1 MPHVTCFDDN
11 GGLLKLKNMEKNS
24 DSSELH
30 ELFSSEE
37 IKKRVQEISL
47 SISNDYVNRELHI
60 VGILKGA
67 FIFVADLVRFLTIP
81 CYIHFL
87 RASSYGSKKISSGQV
102 KIQHTLNLAN
112 KHILLVEDIVDTGLT
127 LNSVINELQVQHP
140 ASLKICSLLDKPVAR
155 KTSIEVDYIGFTI
168 PNKFVVGYGIDFSE
182 HYRELPYIA
191 ELKD

>member
-1 MPHVTCFDDN
+1 M
-11 GGLLKLKNMEKNS
+11 KKNS
-24 DSSELH
+24 DSSKLH

-47 SISNDYVNRELHI
+47 AISNDYVNHELHI

-67 FIFVADLVRFLTIP
+67 FIFLADLVRFLTIP
-81 CYIHFL
+81 CCIHFL
-87 RASSYGSKKISSGQV
+87 RASSYGSQKISSGQV
-102 KIQHTLNLAN
+102 KIQHTLNLAG

-127 LNSVINELQVQHP
+127 LNSVINELKIQHP

-155 KTSIEVDYIGFTI
+155 KTSIKVDYIGFTI
-168 PNKFVVGYGIDFSE
+168 PDKFVVGYGIDFSE
-182 HYRELPYIA
+182 HYRELPHIA